1 MTTTS
6 ITLDHVG
13 LDLPIFDVSGQSLKK
28 RVLRA
33 GRRNRIAEDN
43 DGVVIVRALDDI
55 SFSLEAGDRLGL
67 IGANGAGKSTLL
79 RVMAGIYPPTAGSV
93 RTQGKAVPLLDIAL
107 GMDDH
112 STGRQ
117 NIRLRGLL
125 LGMSDAEI
133 RAKSEEIAAFTEL
146 GDYLDLPLRTYSTG
160 MRVRLGFAISTA
172 VDAQILL
179 LDEVLGVGTVGS
191 LHGRRTLPGQGQD
204 PPGRLA
210 PPRRNRGDRAAFQRG
225 DPQSLQQGD
234 VAGSRQTD
242 GDGQHRRSHRGLRGA
257 CGAGVA
263 RPCCVSRAMDAPD
276 LRRSSAAINP
286 SPPGEGLG
294 RGDGA

>member
-179 LDEVLGVGTVGS
+179 LDEVLGVGDARFQDKARTRLEDLHHRAEIVVIALHSNEAIRKACNKAMWLDRGKLMAMGS
-191 LHGRRTLPGQGQD
+191 T
-204 PPGRLA
+204 A
-210 PPRRNRGDRAAFQRG
+210 EVTAAYEAH
-225 DPQSLQQGD
+225 
-234 VAGSRQTD
+234 VAQ
-242 GDGQHRRSHRGLRGA
+242 A
-257 CGAGVA
+257 
-263 RPCCVSRAMDAPD
+263 
-276 LRRSSAAINP
+276 
-286 SPPGEGLG
+286 
-294 RGDGA
+294 